1 MMAPA
6 KSDVTGLGGGPQRPA
21 FGPAIWAWGP
31 ACGLVLWLAGFLILP
46 WWAAVF
52 LWWWP
57 SLLFGAALGLATIG
71 FAKLLSR
78 AIGARGRAARNLGS
92 TGLPSGSE
100 THAAVEPLSR
110 RQAAATPPATPRSTP
125 SASGDCP
132 IG

>member
-1 MMAPA
+1 MAPA

-31 ACGLVLWLAGFLILP
+31 ACGLVLWVAGFLILP

-71 FAKLLSR
+71 FAKLLAR
-78 AIGARGRAARNLGS
+78 VIAARGRAVA
-92 TGLPSGSE
+92 
-100 THAAVEPLSR
+100 EPL
-110 RQAAATPPATPRSTP
+110 RQTAAPAAMAAESTL
-125 SASGDCP
+125 SASSDCP
-132 IG
+132 TA